1 MKNNSIRKSH
11 TGRSRQHPCN
21 RRQFMQGASGLLA
34 LAAMPTLFAQA
45 GRRYNIGI
53 IGSGNMGGA
62 VGKRWAEAG
71 HQVLFSSRNPDQLTD
86 LVEAAGFNARAG
98 TPAEAAAFGEVV
110 FIAVPYG
117 ALPQIGA
124 DYAAAMAGKIVIE
137 CGNPRADRDGPM
149 ADAAIAKG
157 TGVASAEYL
166 PGVRLVRA
174 FNAISYLEVDREAHR
189 SGELIGVPIAGD
201 DAGAVAVASQLVS
214 DCGFEPVVVGGLAR
228 AREFDRG
235 TEVYVKGMTA
245 NQLRAALR
253 L

>member
-1 MKNNSIRKSH
+1 MKNNN
-11 TGRSRQHPCN
+11 TGKNTKHQFN
-21 RRQFMQGASGLLA
+21 RRRFLSGSVAGVMTALAPQVLLA
-34 LAAMPTLFAQA
+34 QP

-62 VGKRWAEAG
+62 VGKRWCDAG
-71 HQVLFSSRNPDQLTD
+71 HQVLFSSRNPDQLDT
-86 LVEAAGFNARAG
+86 LVEEAGFNARAG
-98 TPAEAAAFGEVV
+98 YPDEAVVFGEII

-124 DYAAAMAGKIVIE
+124 DYAAAMAGKVVIE

-149 ADAAIAKG
+149 ADEAIAKG

-174 FNAISYLEVDREAHR
+174 LNAVSYIEVNNEAHR
-189 SGELIGVPIAGD
+189 AGELIGVPIAGD
-201 DAGAVAVASQLVS
+201 DAGAVAIASQLVT
-214 DCGFEPVVVGGLAR
+214 DCGFDPVVVGGLAR

-235 TEVYVKGMTA
+235 TSVYVRGLTA
-245 NQLRAALR
+245 QQLRDALQ

>member
-1 MKNNSIRKSH
+1 MKNYNNGKS
-11 TGRSRQHPCN
+11 GSRTVN
-21 RRQFMQGASGLLA
+21 RRQFLGATALSIAAAVTGL
-34 LAAMPTLFAQA
+34 PTFAQA

-71 HQVLFSSRNPDQLTD
+71 RQVLFSSRNPDQLD
-86 LVEAAGFNARAG
+86 MLVEEAGFNARAG
-98 TPAEAAAFGEVV
+98 FPADAVAFGEII

-124 DYAAAMAGKIVIE
+124 DYSAAMAGKIVIE

-149 ADAAIAKG
+149 ADEAIAKG

-166 PGVRLVRA
+166 PNVRLVRA
-174 FNAISYLEVDREAHR
+174 LNAVSYVEVEREAHR

-201 DAGAVAVASQLVS
+201 DAGAVAVASQLVQ
-214 DCGFEPVVVGGLAR
+214 DCGFEPVVVGNLAR

-235 TEVYVKGMTA
+235 TDVYVKGLTA
-245 NQLRAALR
+245 RELRTALR

>member
-1 MKNNSIRKSH
+1 MKNNN
-11 TGRSRQHPCN
+11 TGRMGQHLWN
-21 RRQFMQGASGLLA
+21 RRQFLAGASGLLS
-34 LAAMPTLFAQA
+34 LAAAPGLFAQA

-62 VGKRWAEAG
+62 VGKRWAAAG
-71 HQVLFSSRNPDQLTD
+71 HQVLFSSRNPDQLD
-86 LVEAAGFNARAG
+86 SLVADAGSNARAG
-98 TPAEAAAFGEVV
+98 YPADAVAFGEVI

-124 DYAAAMAGKIVIE
+124 DYASAMAGKIVIE

-149 ADAAIAKG
+149 ADEAIAKG
-157 TGVASAEYL
+157 TGIASAEYL

-174 FNAISYLEVDREAHR
+174 LNAVSYIEVEREAHR
-189 SGELIGVPIAGD
+189 DGELIGVPIAGD
-201 DAGAVAVASQLVS
+201 DAGAVAVASELVQ
-214 DCGFEPVVVGGLAR
+214 DCGFDPVVVGGLAR

-235 TEVYVKGMTA
+235 TEVYVKGLTA
-245 NQLRAALR
+245 QQLRSALN